1 MKRITD
7 ITKLRRGMV
16 LVIKFLDEDGKP
28 DGTEWLE
35 EVKVVN
41 YTKGFY
47 TFNIHLGENWM
58 SGRYPT
64 YFDTKNYQYYV
75 LDKAELIGLMI

>member
-1 MKRITD
+1 MKQITD

-16 LVIKFLDEDGKP
+16 LVIKFLDEDGIP

-35 EVKVVN
+35 EVKWVDYN
-41 YTKGFY
+41 NGCY

-58 SGRYPT
+58 SGKYPT
-64 YFDTKNYQYYV
+64 YFDTNNYIYYK
-75 LDKAELIGLMI
+75 LEDEELVGLMI